1 MIKDQREEMSEK
13 QKDDE
18 GEGEFP
24 LSEGLDASI
33 SEGDDSYFLL
43 SYLMKRRQQQGR
55 SILNK
60 FSSSPTGP

>member
-1 MIKDQREEMSEK
+1 MSSVDNIKK
-13 QKDDE
+13 KDDE
-18 GEGEFP
+18 EGEFS

-60 FSSSPTGP
+60 NNSEFYLRA